1 MNGLWIWAGAA
12 AGACVA
18 GVGIAEWRWRRLAA
32 RELPEEIGWGA
43 LSVGDVEALGSWKR
57 FRKGWLPGSSERRMI
72 RRIARRLARA
82 KTVQRQAARTR
93 GRLLQVEI
101 LSLRTRLRRA
111 QAGLNPS
118 ADQQRWALDLEAI
131 PRAGHERVENG
142 HLEDAQQ

>member
-1 MNGLWIWAGAA
+1 MNGLWILAGGAA
-12 AGACVA
+12 AAVA
-18 GVGIAEWRWRRLAA
+18 SAIGIAEWRWRRLAA

-43 LSVGDVEALGSWKR
+43 LAPGDVAALVSWKR

-82 KTVQRQAARTR
+82 KTVQRQAVRTR

-111 QAGLNPS
+111 QAGLNPT
-118 ADQQRWALDLEAI
+118 ADQRWALDLEAI
-131 PRAGHERVENG
+131 PGAGDERVENG

>member
-1 MNGLWIWAGAA
+1 MSAAWICAGAA
-12 AGACVA
+12 AAACA
-18 GVGIAEWRWRRLAA
+18 AAIGIAEWRWRRLAA

-43 LSVGDVEALGSWKR
+43 LAAGDVEALVSWKR
-57 FRKGWLPGSSERRMI
+57 FRKGWLPGSSERRMF
-72 RRIARRLARA
+72 RRIARRLALA
-82 KTVQRQAARTR
+82 KAVQRRAAKTR

-111 QAGLNPS
+111 QAGLNPP
-118 ADQQRWALDLEAI
+118 ADQRWTLDLETI

>member
-1 MNGLWIWAGAA
+1 MNGAWILGAA
-12 AGACVA
+12 AAAACAAGIGVA
-18 GVGIAEWRWRRLAA
+18 ESRWRRLAA

-43 LSVGDVEALGSWKR
+43 LAAGDVEALTSWKR
-57 FRKGWLPGSSERRMI
+57 FRKGWLPGSSERRMF

-82 KTVQRQAARTR
+82 KAVQRRAAGTR

-111 QAGLNPS
+111 QSGLHPS
-118 ADQQRWALDLEAI
+118 SEPPWNLDLEAI
-131 PRAGHERVENG
+131 PRTGHERVENG